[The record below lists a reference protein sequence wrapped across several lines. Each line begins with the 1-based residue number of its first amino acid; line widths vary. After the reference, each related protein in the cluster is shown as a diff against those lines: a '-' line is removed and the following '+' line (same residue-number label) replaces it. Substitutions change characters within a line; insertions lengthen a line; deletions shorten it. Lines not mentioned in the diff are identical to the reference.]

1 VDVVLDSL
9 KRNKKRVADLLVAF
23 PLAEQLYNLPFPL
36 CYIVSAEEFAPMIS
50 ADKKYLFFTSSKAG
64 ARDIYWV
71 LADVIQ
77 NLKPKKQRS
86 RS

>member
-1 VDVVLDSL
+1 
-9 KRNKKRVADLLVAF
+9 
-23 PLAEQLYNLPFPL
+23 
-36 CYIVSAEEFAPMIS
+36 MIS

-77 NLKPKKQRS
+77 NFNPKKQRRHS
-86 RS
+86 

>member
-1 VDVVLDSL
+1 MPAIAIGG
-9 KRNKKRVADLLVAF
+9 ADLYVSFRQTDGSWSA
-23 PLAEQLYNLPFPL
+23 PQNMGQR
-36 CYIVSAEEFAPMIS
+36 INTSAEEFAPMIS
-50 ADKKYLFFTSSKAG
+50 ADKKYLFFTGSKAG

-77 NLKPKKQRS
+77 NLDPKKQRR